1 MLNTCQAQ
9 RDLIRQSVLHNIRID
24 GRKNST
30 KRTPIIKTDVI
41 AHLPGSSYIYLE
53 YENISIYT
61 GIKIKI

>member
-9 RDLIRQSVLHNIRID
+9 RDLIRQLIMHNIRID

-30 KRTPIIKTDVI
+30 KRMPMIKTDVI

-53 YENISIYT
+53 YENI
-61 GIKIKI
+61 

>member
-9 RDLIRQSVLHNIRID
+9 RDLIRQSILHNIRID

-53 YENISIYT
+53 YENI
-61 GIKIKI
+61 